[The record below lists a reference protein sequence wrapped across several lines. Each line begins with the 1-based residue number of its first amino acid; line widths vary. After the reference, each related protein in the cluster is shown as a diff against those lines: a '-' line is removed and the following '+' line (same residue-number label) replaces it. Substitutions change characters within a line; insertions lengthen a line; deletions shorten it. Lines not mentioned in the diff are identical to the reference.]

1 MKPMKSQTIANSHK
15 KKLINGAKIIFFAS
29 MVLQVLCLYGI
40 FTDYDHVDAYCIAFV
55 FVSITAAFGL
65 IMHDEHK
72 KNL

>member
-1 MKPMKSQTIANSHK
+1 MRPMNTKTIVNSHK

-40 FTDYDHVDAYCIAFV
+40 FSDYDHVDAYCLAFV

-65 IMHDEHK
+65 IMYDEHK

>member
-1 MKPMKSQTIANSHK
+1 MNTKTIANSHK
-15 KKLINGAKIIFFAS
+15 KKLINVAKIIFFAS

-40 FTDYDHVDAYCIAFV
+40 FADYDHVDGYCLAFV
-55 FVSITAAFGL
+55 FVSITAVFGL